1 MATDISRSNELPA
14 SFDIGAIPM
23 TILKALAS
31 LRLTVVLFA
40 LGIFIIFYGTLAQVE
55 KDMWDVIEL
64 YFRSWIAMIDLQLFF
79 PRTWFPGL
87 AGKIPGTFPMPGGA
101 LIGTLMAVN
110 LVAAHL
116 VRFKIQ
122 AKGPELLMGLAIIAV
137 GSVVTYW
144 VIASGHNK
152 SGLQGAPPFSWEMF
166 WNVIRVSLFLAAIY
180 GVVALAISNTTSK
193 AARVSWLL
201 AAVAFGGLGVWSVSM
216 MPSPSALRILWQ
228 LVQGGLAGLVL
239 LIGCMF
245 VFKKRAGIVVLH
257 AGIGLIM
264 FSEFYV
270 SQYAVEGR
278 MSISEGETMN
288 YVKDIRT
295 TELAIVNSSNPQEDQ
310 VTVIPGSRLLPR
322 RSFFG
327 LGARTEKSVLIADE
341 ALPFDIHVERFIK
354 NADLGSLDL
363 VGIAEELDMLSRM
376 QRMQA
381 RRIEAMGS
389 AEMED
394 LLVERGFLTA
404 AQLAEC
410 KTVLKERSTS
420 NYATAGAGKDFVA
433 QEARAASGTDG
444 GEVDLA
450 AAYIDVRKKGT
461 DESLGKYLLSQ
472 ILTVNDE
479 QEKIEVDGKAY
490 NVSLRFKR
498 TYKDYSL
505 SLKDVRK
512 DDYLGTNTPMNYSS
526 DVVVMDGK
534 ENAKVGDFKI
544 WMNNPLRYAGET
556 FYQSGYVS
564 KERGGGIEATDLQ
577 VVTNTGWMLPY
588 VGCMLVW
595 FGMMAHFSGALW
607 RFLTRISQEEVAQDT
622 GQSNG
627 LLGLILPAL
636 FVLSFLFV
644 AGLMLR
650 PPTDTK
656 ANMKIHEFGKLP
668 VVYQGRVKPLDTLA
682 RNTLR
687 VISDKDRFEDHL
699 NFNPDVDKKPKK
711 LPAIR
716 WMMDVMAGSP
726 EADQH
731 RVYRIDNPDV
741 QTLLGLDP
749 KRERFR
755 YALNE
760 FRDKIGALEAQLRE
774 MPKEDEDRSLFQQ
787 KLVQLERRLR
797 AQRLIEVAFGRVI
810 PPMPTQQQLDANP
823 EEAKQQVVRIQR
835 MLMSLP
841 ELEKA
846 LKNFQP
852 PLSIPLPEADAE
864 EGREWVA
871 FATAWNEKY
880 GKELFEGLGID
891 TSNAPNVPKFKS
903 SKAAELWDTMLY
915 SYADSKT
922 KPFNDALA
930 EYQQLLEDQQPAK
943 LSSGKVRFEHFFNN
957 FQPFTICNVFYVV
970 AFVLVLAGWLLSS
983 FGALRVLNRS
993 AFWLI
998 LATFVLHTLAL
1009 MGRVYISGRPPITN
1023 LYSSAVFIGW
1033 GAVGFG
1039 LLLEVLY
1046 GTSKSAYSLGIGNI
1060 LASVVGFLT
1069 LLIAYGLA
1077 ADGDTF
1083 TVLQA
1088 VLDTQFWLAT
1098 HVVCIS
1104 LGYMTTFVAGALGV
1118 IYIATLAWRNP
1129 ELGKALTSMTY
1140 GTLCFAIFFSFVGT
1154 VLGGLWADDSWGRF
1168 WGWDPKENG
1177 ALIIV
1182 LWNALILH
1190 ARWGGIIRQKGMAI
1204 LAVLG
1209 NITTAW
1215 SWFGVN
1221 ELGVG
1226 LHSYGFTEG
1235 RLPKLALFV
1244 ASQLLVVLIGGW
1256 LMSSSGFLD
1265 GVLGTRNKGLQ
1276 KS

>member
-14 SFDIGAIPM
+14 SLNIGAIPM
-23 TILKALAS
+23 AILKTLAS
-31 LRLTVVLFA
+31 LKLTVVLFA

-64 YFRSWIAMIDLQLFF
+64 YFRSWIAMIDLQLLF

-87 AGKIPGTFPMPGGA
+87 AGKIPGRFPMPGGA
-101 LIGTLMAVN
+101 LIGAFMAIN
-110 LVAAHL
+110 LIAAHL

-122 AKGPELLMGLAIIAV
+122 AKGPELLLGLAIIAV

-152 SGLQGAPPFSWEMF
+152 SGLQGEPPFSWEMF
-166 WNVIRVSLFLAAIY
+166 WNVIRASLFLITMAS
-180 GVVALAISNTTSK
+180 GVALAISNGASK
-193 AARVSWLL
+193 AARMSWLA
-201 AAVAFGGLGVWSVSM
+201 AAVICGGLGVWSVSM

-228 LVQGGLAGLVL
+228 LVQGGLAGVVL

-257 AGIGLIM
+257 AGIALIM

-278 MSISEGETMN
+278 MSIREGETMN

-295 TELAIVNSSNPQEDQ
+295 TELAIVNSSSTQEDD
-310 VTVIPGSRLLPR
+310 VTVIPGSRLVPPR
-322 RSFFG
+322 TFFG
-327 LGARTEKSVLIADE
+327 LGAPSEKDIVIADKQ
-341 ALPFDIHVERFIK
+341 LPFDIHVEKYIK

-363 VGIAEELDMLSRM
+363 AGVAAELDMLTSTQSR
-376 QRMQA
+376 QA
-381 RRIEAMGS
+381 RQFERMGS
-389 AEMED
+389 ASMEE
-394 LLVERGFLTA
+394 LLVDRGFLDA
-404 AQLAEC
+404 KQIAEC
-410 KTVLKERSTS
+410 KTVLDERIAN

-433 QEARAASGTDG
+433 EEVRAASGTDG

-450 AAYIDVRKKGT
+450 AAYVDIRKKDT

-479 QEKIEVDGKAY
+479 QEKIEIDGKTY

-526 DVVVMDGK
+526 DVVVMDRK

-544 WMNNPLRYAGET
+544 WMNNPLRYSGET

-564 KERGGGIEATDLQ
+564 KARGGGTEATDLQ
-577 VVTNTGWMLPY
+577 VVTNTGWMMPY

-595 FGMMAHFSGALW
+595 LGMMVHFSSVLW
-607 RFLTRISQEEVAQDT
+607 RFLTRVSKEQVAQET
-622 GQSNG
+622 PSSRW
-627 LLGLILPAL
+627 GLIVPAVFVLL
-636 FVLSFLFV
+636 FVGY
-644 AGLMLR
+644 AGSKLR
-650 PPTDTK
+650 PPNDTK
-656 ANMKIHEFGKLP
+656 ANMNLSEFGKLP

-687 VISDKDRFEDHL
+687 IISDKEQFEDHL
-699 NFNPDVDKKPKK
+699 NFNPDVDRKPKK
-711 LPAIR
+711 RPAIQ

-726 EADQH
+726 EAGQH

-741 QTLLGLDP
+741 QTLLDLDP
-749 KRERFR
+749 KRKRFR
-755 YALNE
+755 YGLDE
-760 FRDKIGALEAQLRE
+760 FRDKIGDLEAQLRQ
-774 MPKEDEDRSLFQQ
+774 MPEEDEERSLFQQ

-797 AQRLIEVAFGRVI
+797 AQRLVEVAFGRVI
-810 PPMPTQQQLDANP
+810 PPMPTQQQLAADP
-823 EEAKQQVVRIQR
+823 EKAKETAKQIQR
-835 MLMSLP
+835 MLMNLP
-841 ELEKA
+841 QLENA
-846 LKNFQP
+846 LSNFQP
-852 PLSIPLPEADAE
+852 PLSIPLPEGDAM

-880 GKELFEGLGID
+880 GKELFEQLGLD
-891 TSNAPNVPKFKS
+891 TSQAPNFPKFKS
-903 SKAAELWDTMLY
+903 NKAAELWDTMLY
-915 SYADSKT
+915 SYADGKT

-943 LSSGKVRFEHFFNN
+943 LDSGKVRFEHYFNH
-957 FQPFTICNVFYVV
+957 FQPFTVCAAFYLV

-998 LATFVLHTLAL
+998 CATFVLHTLAL
-1009 MGRVYISGRPPITN
+1009 AGRVYISGRPPITN

-1039 LLLEVLY
+1039 LLLELFY
-1046 GTSKSAYSLGIGNI
+1046 GRSKSYVAGIGNI
-1060 LASVVGFLT
+1060 LASHVGFLT

-1104 LGYMTTFVAGALGV
+1104 LGYTTTFVAGALGV
-1118 IYIATLAWRNP
+1118 LYIVTLAWRNP
-1129 ELGKALTSMTY
+1129 EFGKSLASMTY

-1190 ARWGGIIRQKGMAI
+1190 ARWGGIVRQKGMAI

-1215 SWFGVN
+1215 SWFGVS

-1244 ASQLLVVLIGGW
+1244 ASQMLVVLIGCW
-1256 LMSSSGFLD
+1256 LMSSNAFLD
-1265 GVLGTRNKGLQ
+1265 SILGTKNKALQ
-1276 KS
+1276 K